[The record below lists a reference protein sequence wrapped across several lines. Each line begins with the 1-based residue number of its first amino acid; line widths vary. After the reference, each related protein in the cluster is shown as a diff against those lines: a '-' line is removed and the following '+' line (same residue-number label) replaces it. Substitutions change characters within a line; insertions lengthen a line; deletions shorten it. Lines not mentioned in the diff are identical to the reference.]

1 MYVRDGAGCCDDEQ
15 ASVSRPMGDVHC
27 DTNTTISAGVVH
39 DGWFEVSARFHR
51 YLDKSR
57 GAAMHTMPGW
67 DIQVRIRT
75 TGLCAL

>member
-1 MYVRDGAGCCDDEQ
+1 MSSICKTTIKVDIYVNCHTRA
-15 ASVSRPMGDVHC
+15 HC